1 MGVSPLLWLFISL
14 IGLIIVILTGRS
26 YYKESKEIKRKK
38 WRGLAFLFLAIL
50 SAASESTV
58 FYFGLLLILFGLVKA
73 TGLL

>member
-1 MGVSPLLWLFISL
+1 MSHLLWLFISL
-14 IGLIIVILTGRS
+14 IGLLIVILIARS
-26 YYKESKEIKRKK
+26 YYIESRNLENKK

-58 FYFGLLLILFGLVKA
+58 FYLGLLLILFGLVKA